1 MNGKQKTGLSWLCGG
16 AVIICGDEKTNNS
29 WIGFLSKIS
38 VQIISNNGMKIKNK
52 QSIMEEAL
60 AYFFIGLSL

>member
-1 MNGKQKTGLSWLCGG
+1 M
-16 AVIICGDEKTNNS
+16 
-29 WIGFLSKIS
+29 GFLSKIS
-38 VQIISNNGMKIKNK
+38 VQIISNNGMKIKSK